1 MSSQSAP
8 DIVIRSLSPDDER
21 TWRRLWAG
29 YLGFYRQLL
38 APQVT
43 ERTWERLIDPAT
55 PDMIGRVAETG
66 GRVVGFMHAVLHPNT
81 WASEPMCYL
90 EDLYVDA
97 EARRRGVGTA
107 LIEALADEGRKARW
121 RRIYWRTAADNVT
134 AQSVYDRLARRSGW
148 VTYELSLTEPA
159 AGRGGATATRPTPLN
174 PETVAAADPRA
185 SHGMTHTLTPG
196 MRRLMISGQVGMR
209 PDGSLPDD
217 LTGQVE
223 QAWTNLLAVLA
234 AAGMQAR
241 DLIKVTTFV
250 IDPSSDAVRVCAEIK
265 ARRLGD
271 HAPACTYLVV
281 AALANPDYQVEIEA
295 EALAPPR

>member
-8 DIVIRSLSPDDER
+8 DIVIRPLSPGDER
-21 TWRRLWAG
+21 AWRRLWAG

-121 RRIYWRTAADNVT
+121 RRIYWRTATDNVT
-134 AQSVYDRLARRSGW
+134 AQSVYDRLAQRSGW

-159 AGRGGATATRPTPLN
+159 AGRGGTIATRPTALN
-174 PETVAAADPRA
+174 PETVAAPETRA
-185 SHGMTHTLTPG
+185 SHAMTHMLTPG
-196 MRRLMISGQVGMR
+196 MRRLVISGQVGLR
-209 PDGSLPDD
+209 PDRSLPDD
-217 LTGQVE
+217 LAGQVE

-250 IDPSSDAVRVCAEIK
+250 IDPSPDAVRVCGEIK

-271 HAPACTYLVV
+271 HAPASTYLVV
-281 AALANPDYQVEIEA
+281 AGLANPGYRVEIEA
-295 EALAPPR
+295 EALAPR